1 MHLCKCNGVA
11 DLKYAT
17 PNMCSH
23 AEFGRSAVKSV
34 VINIGELQNLEERWN
49 STLLGWEAWLT
60 DPTLHAPP
68 DVCYHVNI
76 GTSATKGVRI
86 NIRIPK
92 IGQRWDPAPLRWG
105 RDWPPKNKLPPI
117 CVTTRNFVV
126 LRQRLYAQIEGNPK
140 IGERWDSAFFGWGLG
155 WPLKTSPLSIC
166 VTTSNLVVLR
176 QRVWA

>member
-86 NIRIPK
+86 NIK
-92 IGQRWDPAPLRWG
+92 DPQNWTALGPRPFEVGAWL
-105 RDWPPKNKLPPI
+105 
-117 CVTTRNFVV
+117 TT
-126 LRQRLYAQIEGNPK
+126 
-140 IGERWDSAFFGWGLG
+140 
-155 WPLKTSPLSIC
+155 
-166 VTTSNLVVLR
+166 
-176 QRVWA
+176 